1 MIFNINYRYILL
13 AQMITMTQIHHS
25 MMEIS
30 WAANDIGIMK
40 ILDNKKEMFCELKR
54 LIKKI

>member
-1 MIFNINYRYILL
+1 
-13 AQMITMTQIHHS
+13 MITMTQIHHS

-40 ILDNKKEMFCELKR
+40 ILENKKQMFNELKKTF
-54 LIKKI
+54 LLKI

>member
-1 MIFNINYRYILL
+1 
-13 AQMITMTQIHHS
+13 MITMTQIHHS